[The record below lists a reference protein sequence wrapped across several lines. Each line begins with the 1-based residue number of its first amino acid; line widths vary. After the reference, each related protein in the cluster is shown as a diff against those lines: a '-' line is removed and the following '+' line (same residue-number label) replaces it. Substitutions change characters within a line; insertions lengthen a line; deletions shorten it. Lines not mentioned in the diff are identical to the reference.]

1 MNRDKLLFAL
11 PLDWRVIMDKYSRVL
26 YWSAEDNA
34 WIAEVPELEFCAA
47 DGPPPQGAE
56 NAVQHWLDGAHEEG
70 WEIPQPKGRLA
81 VG

>member
-1 MNRDKLLFAL
+1 
-11 PLDWRVIMDKYSRVL
+11 MDKYSRVL

-47 DGPPPQGAE
+47 DGPTPQGALAEVE
-56 NAVQHWLDGAHEEG
+56 NAVQRWLDVAREEG

>member
-1 MNRDKLLFAL
+1 
-11 PLDWRVIMDKYSRVL
+11 MDKYSRVL

-47 DGPPPQGAE
+47 DGPTPQVALAEVE
-56 NAVQHWLDGAHEEG
+56 NAVQRWLDVAREEG
-70 WEIPQPKGRLA
+70 WEIPQSKGRLA